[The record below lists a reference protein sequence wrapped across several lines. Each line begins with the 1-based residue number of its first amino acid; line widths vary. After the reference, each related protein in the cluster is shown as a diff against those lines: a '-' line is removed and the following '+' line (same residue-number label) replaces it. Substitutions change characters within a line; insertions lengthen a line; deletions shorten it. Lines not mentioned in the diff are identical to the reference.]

1 MVAGQ
6 DINFDL
12 IHALGKDKEG
22 QKGKED
28 GEEERNQDQEQ
39 RPRSLSAGPSRYI
52 CSFVVGS
59 YLIVRFPNW
68 DEFVLGNLT
77 RRLESRKSPKVVSS
91 WKVKRKKKSK
101 EAGECGGSKVSD
113 NTFFLHLFSMIAIC
127 HILQISTFTI
137 FGSIFSTQKHRRI

>member
-52 CSFVVGS
+52 AP
-59 YLIVRFPNW
+59 LW
-68 DEFVLGNLT
+68 WVL
-77 RRLESRKSPKVVSS
+77 
-91 WKVKRKKKSK
+91 
-101 EAGECGGSKVSD
+101 CGGS
-113 NTFFLHLFSMIAIC
+113 LFKSQVPQ
-127 HILQISTFTI
+127 L
-137 FGSIFSTQKHRRI
+137 G